1 MIGTIFRLP
10 DEKTL
15 QRGFTFTILPDGRSL
30 RVPSMSKLEVRALS
44 QSHEQDGDHDMMQA
58 LQDILMGKKPVDGR
72 ARMNRAGQAHG
83 NRVLRN
89 RDAYQPH
96 HGAGFRPIGQRGH
109 GVGVPAGQM

>member
-58 LQDILMGKKPVDGR
+58 LQDILQGKKPVDGR

-83 NRVLRN
+83 NR
-89 RDAYQPH
+89 AGPGPIPYH
-96 HGAGFRPIGQRGH
+96 HGEGFRPVRQRGH
-109 GVGVPAGQM
+109 AVGVGEM